1 MDDQSDG
8 VVPEVEPASPRKF
21 NLQKSAPGILAGRSA
36 GAFVRDASGALARNA
51 SSRAVGPFQGS
62 GHLDMEYPRSAGEQE
77 KQRPS
82 HNFNVMMAGYG
93 FTMSQVT
100 YDPSSELHSVL
111 MERKGL
117 RGFCC
122 RICSRTIFQWL
133 CTSVIILNLVIIT
146 LAAED
151 QVKLL
156 QSPGHAD
163 ALARLGWLGEV
174 DTVCQVYFILE
185 ITIRTL
191 GCPRQPWKDYWL
203 VFDGVI
209 VLLSILD
216 TWIVG
221 PLSGSDGGSDS
232 PVLLLRAL
240 RIIRAFRT
248 VRLLRFVR
256 SLRVL
261 AEAMADAVRS
271 VLCIILVF
279 AIFSVACAV
288 VFTFVLGTL
297 PPLSKEQLGL
307 WGAEDDESDV
317 SISDMF
323 SSVGASTL
331 TLNVMVLH
339 GFHWGTRLMVPLLF
353 SGSSQHVV
361 GGLALLVYLIFS
373 MTFLL
378 KVMSGNFI
386 GSIIEAYASVDA
398 AIRRQWIAEGH
409 DSLEKFRS
417 VCDASGEGLLSWDML
432 HSVMLGHPE
441 LKTNLNISEEQLFD
455 LFRSIDVSAEDLV
468 DIDEFIMGILKKTRL
483 TPKIDMLSM
492 DLQQQKTNTRLR
504 LLRESYARDIA
515 SVMAAVERICK
526 GYNGLFDSLKQLS
539 KDVAQGFFQVSLL
552 QPPPHSP
559 EFGGAA
565 AAATDEGAEVQAAPA
580 VPSSGSNA
588 PAEKAVHARS
598 PKEEVMHE
606 LDSSYDFQRRLLAV
620 EAALRSAELGASG
633 GGGGDG
639 DGDADSAFWRG
650 LLCEEVLPWLR
661 WQLAMLPSPA
671 PTQAGASKEA
681 QLQDTAAP
689 EEARLEETVATE
701 EAQLEVHAPMG
712 KADGPSAAAEKDRTA
727 TPRRPLGSGLALSTL
742 KTIDAASPWSH
753 AKRGTSTRTQL

>member
-8 VVPEVEPASPRKF
+8 VVPGVEPASPRKF
-21 NLQKSAPGILAGRSA
+21 NLQKSASGILAGRSA
-36 GAFVRDASGALARNA
+36 GAFVRDSSGALARNA
-51 SSRAVGPFQGS
+51 SSSAVGLLQGT

-82 HNFNVMMAGYG
+82 HNFNIMMAGYG
-93 FTMSQVT
+93 FTQSQVT
-100 YDPSSELHSVL
+100 YDPSSELHSV
-111 MERKGL
+111 RKGL

-122 RICSRTIFQWL
+122 RLCSRTIFQWL
-133 CTSVIILNLVIIT
+133 CTSVIILNLVMIT

-156 QSPGHAD
+156 QSPGDAD
-163 ALARLGWLGEV
+163 ALARLGWIGEV
-174 DTVCQVYFILE
+174 YTVCQLYFILE
-185 ITIRTL
+185 IIIRTL
-191 GCPRQPWKDYWL
+191 GCLRQPWKDYWL
-203 VFDGVI
+203 VFDGLI

-221 PLSGSDGGSDS
+221 ALSGSDGGRES
-232 PVLLLRAL
+232 PLVLLRAF
-240 RIIRAFRT
+240 RITRAFRT

-261 AEAMADAVRS
+261 AEAMADGVRS

-279 AIFSVACAV
+279 AIFNVACAV

-297 PPLSKEQLGL
+297 PPLSKEQLVLG
-307 WGAEDDESDV
+307 GAEDDESDV

-323 SSVGASTL
+323 SSVGTSTL
-331 TLNVMVLH
+331 TLNVMVLQ

-373 MTFLL
+373 MMFLL
-378 KVMSGNFI
+378 KLMSGNFI
-386 GSIIEAYASVDA
+386 GSIVAAYASVDA
-398 AIRRQWIAEGH
+398 ATRREWVAHGH

-417 VCDASGEGLLSWDML
+417 VCDASGEGLLSWGML
-432 HSVMLGHPE
+432 RSVMLEHPE

-455 LFRSIDVSAEDLV
+455 LFRSINVSAEDLV
-468 DIDEFIMGILKKTRL
+468 GIDEFLMGILKKTRL

-504 LLRESYARDIA
+504 LLRESYARDIH

-539 KDVAQGFFQVSLL
+539 KDVAQGFFQVSLR
-552 QPPPHSP
+552 QPPPH
-559 EFGGAA
+559 EFDAA
-565 AAATDEGAEVQAAPA
+565 AANVDAAEVQAAPA
-580 VPSSGSNA
+580 VPASGSTA
-588 PAEKAVHARS
+588 PAEKAAHDRS

-633 GGGGDG
+633 GGGGVGDGDG
-639 DGDADSAFWRG
+639 DGDADSAVWRG

-661 WQLAMLPSPA
+661 WQLAMLPTPA
-671 PTQAGASKEA
+671 PTQAAASKEA
-681 QLQDTAAP
+681 QLEDTTAP
-689 EEARLEETVATE
+689 EEAQLEEAVATE
-701 EAQLEVHAPMG
+701 EAQLEIHAPMG
-712 KADGPSAAAEKDRTA
+712 KAGGPSAAAEKDRRA
-727 TPRRPLGSGLALSTL
+727 TPRRQLGSGLALSTL
-742 KTIDAASPWSH
+742 KAIDAASPWSH